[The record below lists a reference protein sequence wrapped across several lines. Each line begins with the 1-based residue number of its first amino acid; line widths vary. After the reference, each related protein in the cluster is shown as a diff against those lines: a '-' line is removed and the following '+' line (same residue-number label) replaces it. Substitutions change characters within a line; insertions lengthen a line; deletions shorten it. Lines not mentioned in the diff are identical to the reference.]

1 MNAAEIKHFLDKSG
15 NVSSWP
21 SKKSRQSLVLEYLS
35 NFFEKEKS
43 YSEAEVNQILK
54 SHHTFSD
61 WPLLRRELVE
71 NGLLS
76 RDKNGYQYRRNK

>member
-1 MNAAEIKHFLDKSG
+1 MNAAEIKYFLDKSG

-21 SKKSRQSLVLEYLS
+21 SKKSRQLLVLEYLS
-35 NFFEKEKS
+35 NFFEKEKF

-61 WPLLRRELVE
+61 WPLLRCELVE

-76 RDKNGYQYRRNK
+76 RDKNGYQYWRNK

>member
-1 MNAAEIKHFLDKSG
+1 MNAVEIKHFLDKSG

-21 SKKSRQSLVLEYLS
+21 SKKSRQLLVLEYLS

-71 NGLLS
+71 NSLLS
-76 RDKNGYQYRRNK
+76 RDKNGYQYRRNR

>member
-1 MNAAEIKHFLDKSG
+1 MNAAEIKYFLDKSG

-21 SKKSRQSLVLEYLS
+21 SKKSRQLLVLEYLS
-35 NFFEKEKS
+35 NFFEKEKF

-61 WPLLRRELVE
+61 WPLLRRQLVE

-76 RDKNGYQYRRNK
+76 RDKNEYQYWRNK